1 MYCSPVVS
9 CRMYFLGPNSSK
21 FATSTS
27 PQTWRSQL
35 SVLICSLQPSDLLY
49 SSSQNLHFLREK
61 KKNFL
66 LCLSVYAYWILTRE
80 CKHFPFANVIFK
92 QWRFYSLQKYTGD
105 TSQHLGKMESAKEI
119 AQGKENPPHTW
130 DPLCMVILL
139 HFLRLRPK
147 EEHCCS
153 GGGKNGD
160 GKDLPHVHARRKPL
174 GSTCVSFPSLPLC
187 GLTFS
192 WAR

>member
-92 QWRFYSLQKYTGD
+92 QWRFCPLQFMRTEYWTRECKHFPFANVIFKQWRFYSLQKYTWGA
-105 TSQHLGKMESAKEI
+105 SQDLGTMKSAKEI
-119 AQGKENPPHTW
+119 AQGKKKLPRTW

-139 HFLRLRPK
+139 HFLRLGPK

-153 GGGKNGD
+153 SGG
-160 GKDLPHVHARRKPL
+160 
-174 GSTCVSFPSLPLC
+174 
-187 GLTFS
+187 
-192 WAR
+192 

>member
-1 MYCSPVVS
+1 MPAEYWTKECKH
-9 CRMYFLGPNSSK
+9 LL
-21 FATSTS
+21 FANGIFK
-27 PQTWRSQL
+27 QWRFYP
-35 SVLICSLQPSDLLY
+35 LQ
-49 SSSQNLHFLREK
+49 FMRTE
-61 KKNFL
+61 
-66 LCLSVYAYWILTRE
+66 YWTRE

-105 TSQHLGKMESAKEI
+105 ASQHLGKMKRAKEI
-119 AQGKENPPHTW
+119 PQGKENLPRTW
-130 DPLCMVILL
+130 DPLCMVVLL

-160 GKDLPHVHARRKPL
+160 GQDRPHLYAPRKPL
-174 GSTCVSFPSLPLC
+174 GSTCVSFPSLPLS